1 MEFTV
6 RQRDIINVAILI
18 IAQQGYSKLTT
29 KKLAAQLGF
38 TEAALYRHIPS
49 KQELVKMVLC
59 HFENLSCEVLQTIK
73 DNQLSPMESIRRF
86 VMNRY
91 ELFSANPDLAKVMF
105 SEELF
110 KNDLS
115 FVEHYKSIMH
125 IHRDEMIN
133 YIAKAQQ
140 DGKISIDFK
149 PQHIFQIVVGSMRLI
164 VSQWNMSGGA
174 FNLIEEGSSL
184 LETIIKM
191 IEVKQ

>member
-6 RQRDIINVAILI
+6 RQRDIINAAILI

-59 HFENLSCEVLQTIK
+59 HFENLSCEVLRTIK